1 MSEND
6 PARKRPDLRLQLFG
20 GPVLSRRGRHVRLSP
35 FQAGLLAV
43 VFGEGKDR
51 TPRLLVE
58 RLLWEAEGE
67 RGPGDDRVVRHRTS
81 QLVYQTN
88 RRCQA
93 KVVEA
98 EREFLRVRPGVL
110 HSDLDDFHEMMGASR
125 LLEAAELIERGF
137 LGALR
142 RRATAPLLDWA
153 EERRLNLRALLR
165 QKAMAGWQAS
175 ERSQE
180 WAKARQAAEVLLGL
194 APADETMLR
203 RVMRASAM
211 GGMVREA
218 EAVYHA
224 FAERG
229 ERAGGW
235 VPDPATSRLLS
246 TVRASEPRTSRPVAG
261 PARAMPERPFV
272 GRSEEL
278 ARLTHAIGGSRAGRS
293 PATIAVRGLQ
303 GAGKTRLVRQ
313 ALRGARFR
321 GFRVVQACAREPERE
336 IPFGSLADALL
347 DEPWIEP
354 VLRRMEDPWRQVL
367 LSRNADSEPGGS
379 PAPGAG
385 PEPDRAPARS
395 GAPGAAPSRLL
406 CDSFLRLLEA
416 AARSSPLLLFL
427 DDFHWIDPQSVVI
440 LHFVRRRWRAG
451 RLVLVAACRPV
462 ELQSNGPARRFV
474 LEIGAERRDAV
485 VSLEPLDRADAFELA
500 KSAASPPPPARVL
513 DKIVDVAGGNPLRLV
528 ELAVHNARRGARV
541 ELERVEVPESLR
553 RAARRRIDALDGVAA
568 KVASALAVH
577 DAPVALATL
586 ARIAGAGADA
596 CGEAVERLEELGLV
610 GWTEDGFCMVD
621 AVARR
626 VVYEE
631 MRPARRALLHAAA
644 ARVLLS
650 ESSGAAGSDGGAPL
664 DQIAGHYQRAG
675 DKGRARV
682 WAVRAAEQAGPD
694 EGAKLLRLAYDSS
707 FGRERRDVAV
717 RLAHLHYQARN
728 LKAARG
734 FAEEVLA
741 VARKPAV
748 RVSGEV
754 RTILADVRFLTGMDE
769 PDATLGKL
777 AKLEE
782 AFSGG
787 GDSAMVLRVLD
798 ATLDVLEGGDE
809 QERIDALFR
818 RARELTSER
827 DGAVRRHAFS
837 LLARQAVH
845 GSPKAGVE
853 WGRKAARLARE
864 PGDATA
870 ALQRLVQA
878 LRAAGLLATEEGRA
892 TVLEARSMAE
902 ATTDVHARGLL
913 LHELATWQLV
923 AGSRGSAAR
932 VLAEL
937 RLLNQSND
945 CPRLRFLELL
955 GHGNLALER
964 GALADA
970 RSIFAEARDLPPAAV
985 ARRHGWRLAGLEG
998 RALLELGQLRNAGA
1012 IATANPLPTAA
1023 RPCPPAEL
1031 VLFHA
1036 RLASRTGDLPG
1047 AWAVLERHLAR
1058 AESSRPVCWLRIALE
1073 HARLARRSDRPYEE
1087 LAERARASANA
1098 LGLAGLAH
1106 EFLPFVK

>member
-1 MSEND
+1 MSETD

-43 VFGEGKDR
+43 VFGEGRDR

-58 RLLWEAEGE
+58 RLLWQTEGE
-67 RGPGDDRVVRHRTS
+67 RGPPGDRVVRHRTS
-81 QLVYQTN
+81 QLIYQTN

-125 LLEAAELIERGF
+125 LLEAAELLERGF

-165 QKAMAGWQAS
+165 QKAVAGWQAS

-194 APADETMLR
+194 APTDETMLR

-246 TVRASEPRTSRPVAG
+246 TVRASAPRTSRPVAG
-261 PARAMPERPFV
+261 PARAGPERPFV
-272 GRSEEL
+272 GRSGEL
-278 ARLTHAIGGSRAGRS
+278 ARLTNAIGGSDAGQA

-303 GAGKTRLVRQ
+303 GVGKTRLVRQ

-321 GFRVVQACAREPERE
+321 GFRVVQARARELERE

-347 DEPWIEP
+347 DQPWLEP

-367 LSRNADSEPGGS
+367 LSGLSKSNPSD
-379 PAPGAG
+379 APT
-385 PEPDRAPARS
+385 
-395 GAPGAAPSRLL
+395 APSRLL
-406 CDSFLRLLEA
+406 CDSFFRLLEA
-416 AARSSPLLLFL
+416 AARSSPVLLFL
-427 DDFHWIDPQSVVI
+427 DDFHWTDPQSVVA

-451 RLVLVAACRPV
+451 RLVLVAAYRPV
-462 ELQSNGPARRFV
+462 ELRSNDPARRFV
-474 LEIGAERRDAV
+474 LDIGAGRRDAV

-513 DKIVDVAGGNPLRLV
+513 DEIVELAGGNPSRLV
-528 ELAVHNARRGARV
+528 ELAIHNARRAAPV
-541 ELERVEVPESLR
+541 EGGRVEVPEKLR
-553 RAARRRIDALDGVAA
+553 MAARRRIDALDGVAA

-577 DAPVALATL
+577 DAPVALAAL
-586 ARIAGAGADA
+586 ARIAGYGADA
-596 CGEAVERLEELGLV
+596 CGEALERLEELGLV

-664 DQIAGHYQRAG
+664 DQVAGHYQRAG

-694 EGAKLLRLAYDSS
+694 EGAKLLQLAYDSS
-707 FGRERRDVAV
+707 FGRERRDAAV
-717 RLAHLHYQARN
+717 RLAQFHYQARN

-741 VARKPAV
+741 AAQEPAV

-754 RTILADVRFLTGMDE
+754 RTILADARFLTGMDE

-777 AKLEE
+777 ARLEE
-782 AFSGG
+782 AFSRA

-798 ATLDVLEGGDE
+798 ATLDVSEAADAQG
-809 QERIDALFR
+809 RIDALFH
-818 RARELTSER
+818 RAREWTSER
-827 DGAVRRHAFS
+827 DGAVRRHAFG

-845 GSPKAGVE
+845 GSPEAGVE

-870 ALQRLVQA
+870 ALLRLVQA

-892 TVLEARSMAE
+892 AVLEARSMAE

-932 VLAEL
+932 VLTEL

-955 GHGNLALER
+955 GSGNLALER

-970 RSIFAEARDLPPAAV
+970 RSIFAEARNLPPAAV

-1012 IATANPLPTAA
+1012 IAKANPLPAA
-1023 RPCPPAEL
+1023 SQPCPPAEL

-1036 RLASRTGDLPG
+1036 RLALRTGDLPG
-1047 AWAVLERHLAR
+1047 AWAVLERHLACT
-1058 AESSRPVCWLRIALE
+1058 ESSRPVCWLRIALE

-1098 LGLAGLAH
+1098 LGLVGLAH